1 MITAKI
7 FLALFLS
14 LFYTS
19 CAYAISE
26 ESVKAAFLERFTM
39 FIQWPKPID
48 SYTICIY
55 NDDLFAQTLQKN
67 YSSRLF
73 NNRPLK
79 VISLHSGDSSDEMLK
94 CHILYFRSSKPHQ
107 NEAVINM
114 LRKNNV
120 LIISDDDDDAKR
132 GAMIGF
138 YLEKNMFRFV
148 INQRDLENANLKVS
162 YKLLNFATVIE
173 PTGGQNATK

>member
-1 MITAKI
+1 MKATKVYS
-7 FLALFLS
+7 ALFFS
-14 LFYTS
+14 LFYS
-19 CAYAISE
+19 ISLFAISE
-26 ESVKAAFLERFTM
+26 ETIKVAFLERFTM

-48 SYTICIY
+48 SYTVCIY
-55 NDDLFAQTLQKN
+55 NDDPFAQTLQKN

-79 VISLHSGDSSDEMLK
+79 VISLHTGESPDEMLK

-107 NEAVINM
+107 NEAFINT

-138 YLEKNMFRFV
+138 YLEKNIFRFV
-148 INQRDLENANLKVS
+148 INQRNLEDARLSAS

-173 PTGGQNATK
+173 PTGGQNAAK